1 MNGRRP
7 PVAGRGVTDGVMLAP
22 GGGRRIAG
30 GTLDA
35 TVKMTIDHP
44 ALTSSFE
51 IVVAPGWDVG
61 AHVHAEGEEV
71 FYVVEGELD
80 ILAFEPLDRSVPDW
94 HAWESASGRRYLRG
108 GPGSFMFVPPGVPH
122 AFANLTDTAVRMFF
136 QSSVAGGHENY
147 FDDLVQL
154 LRRTGGRPDP
164 GEAAELRSRYG
175 IEQITPIAGGPAPIS
190 PPAGAGR

>member
-1 MNGRRP
+1 MTGLHP
-7 PVAGRGVTDGVMLAP
+7 PTAGRAAPDGVMLPP
-22 GGGRRIAG
+22 GRGRRIVG

-35 TVKMTIDHP
+35 TVKMTVDHP

-80 ILAFEPLDRSVPDW
+80 ILAFEPVDRSVPDW
-94 HAWESASGRRYLRG
+94 HAWESVSGRRFLRG

-136 QSSVAGGHENY
+136 QSSVPGGHENY
-147 FDDLVQL
+147 FDDLVL
-154 LRRTGGRPDP
+154 LLQRTGGRPDP
-164 GEAAELRSRYG
+164 AEAAELRSRYG
-175 IEQITPIAGGPAPIS
+175 IEQITPLAGGPASIS
-190 PPAGAGR
+190 PPAGVGR

>member
-1 MNGRRP
+1 MTGRRP
-7 PVAGRGVTDGVMLAP
+7 PVAGRVVTDGVMLGP

-35 TVKMTIDHP
+35 TVKMTIDYP

-147 FDDLVQL
+147 FDDLVLL

-164 GEAAELRSRYG
+164 AEAAELRSRYG
-175 IEQITPIAGGPAPIS
+175 IEQITPIAGGLASSSPAE
-190 PPAGAGR
+190 AGR